1 MTDVVVRKSG
11 GATIVS
17 IPKVVTE
24 LAGITVGSVLDLTV
38 VDNAIVLRPKQ
49 ELTLEALLVG
59 SPKDK
64 LKITDEDRQWMD
76 MPAVGKEL

>member
-1 MTDVVVRKSG
+1 MTEVVVRKSG

-24 LAGITVGSVLDLTV
+24 LAGIAVGTVLDLTV
-38 VDNAIVLRPKQ
+38 VDHTIVLRPKP
-49 ELTLEALLVG
+49 ELTLEALLAG

-64 LKITDEDRQWMD
+64 LRRTEEDTQWLN
-76 MPAVGKEL
+76 MPTAGKEF